1 MQSRRD
7 QEPFDFICA
16 KKFGYLGLCERKSS
30 EGKGKIGK
38 KKKKRGGREGRQTGG
53 VQRASCLLQAQGT
66 DRVKLTT
73 VSPGSQKCLFNK
85 QRGKLILH
93 MTHLQELSIFQEL
106 LVN

>member
-1 MQSRRD
+1 MQSGRD
-7 QEPFDFICA
+7 QELFDFICA
-16 KKFGYLGLCERKSS
+16 KFGDLGLCERKSS
-30 EGKGKIGK
+30 EGKGKIE
-38 KKKKRGGREGRQTGG
+38 KKRGGREGRQTGG

-66 DRVKLTT
+66 DKVKLTT

-93 MTHLQELSIFQEL
+93 MTHLRELSIFQEL